1 MLIHVFVCNAHYLYS
16 QILNSDYHSM
26 KMVRGRG
33 RGGIGRG
40 MGRPGPFK
48 VKPFVPRHPFDLAL
62 CESAFPRVKPMPDE
76 VVFTQ
81 VNF

>member
-1 MLIHVFVCNAHYLYS
+1 MFRGIFCGVVCFS
-16 QILNSDYHSM
+16 VVILLFQQAVEN
-26 KMVRGRG
+26 MVRGRG

-62 CESAFPRVKPMPDE
+62 CESAFPRVKPLPDE
-76 VVFTQ
+76 AAFTQ
-81 VNF
+81 VN